1 MGVREL
7 ALAGIVAMGLG
18 ACAKSDPLA
27 SVREAC
33 GGGAVETEAK
43 IAACSEL
50 IESGKLDEANRS
62 IALSNRGAAYDE
74 GGDVI
79 AAKRD
84 FEAALK
90 ADSENMRAVRGRA
103 SILIASGQLDA
114 AEPLVDR
121 LLASGELGD
130 VAHYLKGEIHSRR
143 GDAPAAIAD
152 FDAAIAANRGFA
164 QAFASRGR
172 VKQGEG
178 DQAGALADF
187 DAALE
192 INPQFSPA
200 LAGRCWA
207 RVLMEQGDLTA
218 ARADADAAAL
228 ADPRDV
234 RAQSCRGLLQLRA
247 REWDGARDSY
257 DAVLAVESGNPTALF
272 GRGIARRRGGD
283 DSGREDMNLAR
294 DFDRHIG
301 ERFDDLGVETY

>member
-1 MGVREL
+1 MGFRGLV
-7 ALAGIVAMGLG
+7 LAGIVAVALG
-18 ACAKSDPLA
+18 ACAKPDPLA
-27 SVREAC
+27 EAREAC
-33 GGGAVETEAK
+33 GGAAVETEAK

-90 ADSENMRAVRGRA
+90 ADSANMRAVRGRA

-114 AEPLVDR
+114 AEPLVDQ

-130 VAHYLKGEIHSRR
+130 VAHYLKGEILSRR
-143 GDAPAAIAD
+143 RDAPGAIAA
-152 FDAAIAANRGFA
+152 FDAAIAANQRFA

-172 VKQGEG
+172 VKQGEN

-187 DAALE
+187 DAALA
-192 INPQFSPA
+192 INPQLSPA

-207 RVLMEQGDLTA
+207 RVLGRA
-218 ARADADAAAL
+218 AISPPPAPTPTPPRWPIRATCARNRAAVCCNCGRANGTVRAKAMTRCWRWNPATRPPCSAAA
-228 ADPRDV
+228 
-234 RAQSCRGLLQLRA
+234 SRGA
-247 REWDGARDSY
+247 A
-257 DAVLAVESGNPTALF
+257 AATMPAAKT
-272 GRGIARRRGGD
+272 
-283 DSGREDMNLAR
+283 
-294 DFDRHIG
+294 
-301 ERFDDLGVETY
+301 